1 MDGHNTGHNDG
12 RNDGH
17 DPGRDG
23 PESLRKTLTWR
34 DGFAIALV
42 IPNGLLLTVGYAIG
56 AIGAWTAIAIWVGGA
71 LVGLLQNM
79 LFSETA
85 AMFPG
90 MSGGVSRYA
99 IEGWKRYFAPLGA
112 VASFGYWIGWSFSI
126 AVNGAA
132 IGTLVTTQWLPG
144 LPSFPLFGHEVGGT
158 EMIAALAIAAGWAC
172 NYFGARLTATTS
184 KVVSAVV
191 LCGLVVVVAAPL
203 VRSADWDVDRLT
215 WFHGGSW
222 MTIVV
227 WYYVTCWTTYGTEI
241 CASFAPEYRDTVRDT
256 AKALRATSL
265 VSLGLF
271 LVVPLAMTGS
281 VGEKAIAADPVGA
294 FALAFEKALGGM
306 APLGVAILVVSMFL
320 GMVSTTADG
329 GRALY
334 GLAREGM
341 TLRQLDR
348 LNRWGVPGR
357 ALTLDAVVNAAIVL
371 LLGEPLS
378 ILLASNFG
386 YLTAVTLAVAAFL
399 LLRRDRPNWT
409 RPIRRRRA
417 WIPVA
422 WGLLALNVF
431 VVAIGVTHP
440 SLAGYGGIGDTLTGV
455 AILLISVGLYGY
467 RCLVQDRRP
476 IAWRIDTPDMPVSHT
491 EAPVRTE

>member
-1 MDGHNTGHNDG
+1 MDADADAGERLH
-12 RNDGH
+12 
-17 DPGRDG
+17 
-23 PESLRKTLTWR
+23 KTLTWR

-56 AIGAWTAIAIWVGGA
+56 AIGGWTAIAVWVVGA
-71 LVGLLQNM
+71 VVGLLQNM

-112 VASFGYWIGWSFSI
+112 IASFGYWIGWSFSI

-132 IGTLVTTQWLPG
+132 IGALVSTQWLPG
-144 LPSFPLFGHEVGGT
+144 LPSVRLPGHDVGAAEV
-158 EMIAALAIAAGWAC
+158 IAVLAIFGGWAC
-172 NYFGARLTATTS
+172 NYFGARFTATTA

-203 VRSADWDVDRLT
+203 ARSDSFDLGNLT
-215 WFHGGSW
+215 WYHGGW
-222 MTIVV
+222 MTVVV
-227 WYYVTCWTTYGTEI
+227 WYYVTSWTTYGTEI
-241 CASFAPEYRDTVRDT
+241 CASFAPEYRDTVGDT
-256 AKALRATSL
+256 AKALRYTSMVSL
-265 VSLGLF
+265 VLF
-271 LVVPLAMTGS
+271 FVVPLAMTGS
-281 VGEKAIAADPVGA
+281 VGEQAIADDPVAA
-294 FALAFEKALGGM
+294 FALAFEEALGGY

-341 TLRQLDR
+341 TLRQLDH

-357 ALTLDAVVNAAIVL
+357 ALTLDAVVNSAIVL

-386 YLTAVTLAVAAFL
+386 YMIAITLAVAAFL
-399 LLRRDRPNWT
+399 LLRRDRPNWP
-409 RPIRRRRA
+409 RPIRRGRV

-422 WGLLALNVF
+422 WLLLAVNCLVI
-431 VVAIGVTHP
+431 AIGVTHP
-440 SLAGYGGIGDTLTGV
+440 SLAGHGGAGDTLVGI
-455 AILLISVGLYGY
+455 AILLLSVVLYAY

-476 IAWRIDTPDMPVSHT
+476 IAWRIETPD
-491 EAPVRTE
+491 APGEER